1 VRVKTF
7 FSDRQFRDSNSAVQ
21 LCNKHLEDA
30 IIELGH
36 QLIPFEF
43 DPNPIKSQI
52 FIPWDHL
59 KSKQAFELLSSDI
72 AIFCDRGVALG
83 PPSKQRVKKIFYFYM
98 DSLIILI

>member
-1 VRVKTF
+1 MRVKTF

-59 KSKQAFELLSSDI
+59 KSKQSFELLSSDI
-72 AIFCDRGVALG
+72 AIFCDRGVALVR
-83 PPSKQRVKKIFYFYM
+83 STFKAKSEKKYFIFTWTR
-98 DSLIILI
+98 L